1 MNPFVFIVGSARSGT
16 TLLQRLLDAHPQLA
30 IVQRET
36 HWIPDYYLDRTGL
49 TPDGMVTAGLL
60 SKLMKHRTFSHMGI
74 GRQDLEQLF
83 NTLEPLPYARFVS
96 SLFDLYGA
104 KRGKGRVG
112 DKTPRYVRRIPVL
125 HSLWPE
131 AMFVHLIRD
140 GRDVCL
146 SILDWRKK
154 VPGLASLFPTW
165 AEDPVTTAALLWEL
179 SVRLGRRDGLP
190 LGTRIY
196 HEIRYEDLVSRPQ
209 EECARLCTFLGVI
222 YDPAM
227 LRFHE
232 HGFPQSAIRRQPIA
246 DKPGMDA
253 KHAWLPVTPGLRNWR
268 VQMAADDV
276 ERFESAAGGLLDE
289 LGYARACPRPSPA
302 AATHAGRIRAQF
314 PDESFAELPA
324 LSSARSMTAIGRK
337 PIADSR

>member
-1 MNPFVFIVGSARSGT
+1 MNPFVFIVGSPRSGT
-16 TLLQRLLDAHPQLA
+16 TLLQRLLDAHPELA
-30 IVQRET
+30 IVHRET
-36 HWIPDYYLDRTGL
+36 HWIPDFFLDRTGL

-83 NTLEPLPYARFVS
+83 DPLEPLPYARFVS

-104 KRGKGRVG
+104 KRGKSRIG

-154 VPGLASLFPTW
+154 VPRLASLFPTW
-165 AEDPVTTAALLWEL
+165 AEDPVTTAALLWDL
-179 SVRLGRRDGLP
+179 SVRLGRRDGPP
-190 LGTRIY
+190 LGTKIY

-209 EECARLCTFLGVI
+209 EECAHLCTFLGVT

-232 HGFPQSAIRRQPIA
+232 HANRPSAIGRQPIADSRQPIA
-246 DKPGMDA
+246 DKPRMDA

-268 VQMAADDV
+268 VQMAAEDV

-289 LGYARACPRPSPA
+289 LGYARASRPSPA
-302 AATHAGRIRAQF
+302 ALAHAGRIRAHF
-314 PDESFAELPA
+314 PEESFAELPA
-324 LSSARSMTAIGRK
+324 LSSRGA
-337 PIADSR
+337 